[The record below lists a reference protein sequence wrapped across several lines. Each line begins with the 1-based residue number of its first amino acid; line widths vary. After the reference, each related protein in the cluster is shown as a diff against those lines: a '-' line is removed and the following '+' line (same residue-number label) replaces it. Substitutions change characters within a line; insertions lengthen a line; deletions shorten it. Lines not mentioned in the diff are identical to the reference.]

1 MLPAGSWKLDTDDTP
16 SAHLPRLDSQSK
28 PGAQQA
34 FNPPKAVYVRLS
46 DELLQQ
52 LKAAQAGN
60 APFQLELASP
70 ASGSGSGMIKP
81 HASGSSSTLK
91 PTVSCGST
99 LYYLLLCKV
108 VTEIYNLLCCFIH
121 DYQAVTLGDITYPL
135 ITPVNNSQSR
145 NKATELLERGSTSS
159 TSKTSS
165 SSQFSSLK
173 LRSTNCT
180 ERYDVGPST
189 SSGHG
194 GGAAMSTSTAAAK
207 EKTAENMGERIRE
220 RAAQMAK
227 EKESRKIVLM
237 DDDAFPGVK
246 GKKGK
251 TTAKGVS
258 YYFRLLI
265 GRYNT
270 LHWYKI

>member
-1 MLPAGSWKLDTDDTP
+1 MKFTTFW
-16 SAHLPRLDSQSK
+16 
-28 PGAQQA
+28 
-34 FNPPKAVYVRLS
+34 
-46 DELLQQ
+46 
-52 LKAAQAGN
+52 
-60 APFQLELASP
+60 
-70 ASGSGSGMIKP
+70 
-81 HASGSSSTLK
+81 
-91 PTVSCGST
+91 
-99 LYYLLLCKV
+99 
-108 VTEIYNLLCCFIH
+108 CFIS

-145 NKATELLERGSTSS
+145 NKTTELLERVSS
-159 TSKTSS
+159 SSISKVSS
-165 SSQFSSLK
+165 SSQSNSLK
-173 LRSTNCT
+173 VCSSNCT
-180 ERYDVGPST
+180 EHYDVGPST
-189 SSGHG
+189 SSRYSG
-194 GGAAMSTSTAAAK
+194 GAAAAMSTSTAAAK

-258 YYFRLLI
+258 YYFRLSI

-270 LHWYKI
+270 LH